1 MRKFIKIYHSPL
13 EVIGDDRT
21 RYYLV
26 ITEIC
31 LLTNRVIGT
40 YTTRLPDWV
49 AENENKDYEFYQPI
63 FN

>member
-1 MRKFIKIYHSPL
+1 MNKQREIYHTPL
-13 EVIGDDRT
+13 EVNGDDRT

-26 ITEIC
+26 ITEVC
-31 LLTNRVIGT
+31 LLTNRVLGT

-49 AENENKDYEFYQPI
+49 AENENKGYEYYQPI